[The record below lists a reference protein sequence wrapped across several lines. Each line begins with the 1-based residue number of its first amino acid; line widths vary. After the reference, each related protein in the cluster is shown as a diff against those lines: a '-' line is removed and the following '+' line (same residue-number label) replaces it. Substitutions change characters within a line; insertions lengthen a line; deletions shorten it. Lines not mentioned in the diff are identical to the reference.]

1 MAENR
6 KRRWLLLGL
15 IILAFILVPF
25 LLFADAIEMWT
36 QHFLESAGERSALVA
51 AVLGTLLAIDILLP
65 VPSSVVSTAAGL
77 FLGFT
82 GGMMT
87 SLVGMTFSCSAGF
100 WLGARFGRPIASR
113 LVGTGEL
120 QRLEEISR
128 RVGDWLIVVA
138 RPVPVLAEASI
149 LFAGMSRMPTHRF
162 MLLTT
167 LSNLGI
173 SAVYAGI
180 GALSATLNSFLLAVA
195 ASILV
200 PLLAM
205 MIMRRD

>member
-1 MAENR
+1 LAENR

-36 QHFLESAGERSALVA
+36 QDFLESAGERSALVA